1 MATMVFLAIC
11 GLLVLQKKK
20 RGGEREG
27 GRREKIKRN
36 KMLMTTK
43 DPLLLVVF
51 NKKINVYRG
60 YSISNSNNFFHT
72 LK

>member
-1 MATMVFLAIC
+1 
-11 GLLVLQKKK
+11 
-20 RGGEREG
+20 
-27 GRREKIKRN
+27 
-36 KMLMTTK
+36 MTTK